1 MRKYRCGPL
10 AGFAALSLLG
20 FIFFTSC
27 LGLVWLYADAIDDF
41 VTEKFKK
48 GLSEW
53 KSMAV
58 CEFCCE
64 TS

>member
-41 VTEKFKK
+41 VTDKFKK

-58 CEFCCE
+58 C
-64 TS
+64 